1 MITLVM
7 GYQPRKKSPK
17 GAIHGYKKPLREKR
31 KDRKRVRR
39 GNSKQIMEETPF
51 ATEREVSE
59 LTLKQLHTLGS
70 QKFGSSPFSEHFD
83 RWLTNVT
90 AVLDEFKSHP
100 NIGAD
105 DQFLKECAQTLSN
118 IEQHLEN
125 IRHKETA
132 LDQELNSLSD
142 WRSRLKQINKEYA
155 TLTGAIKVQRNREIK
170 SLYCVINRLQR
181 EQDEVIRMKTGFFR
195 GISKKNRER
204 KEIVVVKELNDK
216 QTELELVMLD
226 FSAKQKKLRS
236 EYDRKRE
243 PVMEEIKKFRKI
255 IQTMETDSS
264 LEERWFACEALIDA
278 INSFL
283 QRKAAQ
289 PSSESN

>member
-1 MITLVM
+1 M
-7 GYQPRKKSPK
+7 GYQPRIKSPK
-17 GAIHGYKKPLREKR
+17 GSIQGYRKSLREKR
-31 KDRKRVRR
+31 KDRKRIRR
-39 GNSKQIMEETPF
+39 GIAKPIGEEKHS

-90 AVLDEFKSHP
+90 AVLDEFKSQP
-100 NIGAD
+100 NIDAD
-105 DQFLKECAQTLSN
+105 DQFVKECTQTLFN
-118 IEQHLEN
+118 IKKKLEV
-125 IRHKETA
+125 IWHKETA
-132 LDQELNSLSD
+132 LDQELSNLSD
-142 WRSRLKQINKEYA
+142 WRNRLKQINKEYA
-155 TLTGAIKVQRNREIK
+155 TLKGAIKVQRNREIK

-195 GISKKNRER
+195 GISKKNREQ
-204 KEIVVVKELNDK
+204 KEMEAVKELNDK
-216 QTELELVMLD
+216 QTELELIMLD
-226 FSAKQKKLRS
+226 FSAKQKELKA
-236 EYDRKRE
+236 EYERKRE
-243 PVMEEIKKFRKI
+243 PVLEEIKKFRRI

-289 PSSESN
+289 PASGSN

>member
-1 MITLVM
+1 M
-7 GYQPRKKSPK
+7 GFQPRIKSPK
-17 GAIHGYKKPLREKR
+17 GAIYRYKKSLREKR
-31 KDRKRVRR
+31 KDRKRIRR
-39 GNSKQIMEETPF
+39 GIAKPIMEETSF

-83 RWLTNVT
+83 RWLKNVT
-90 AVLDEFKSHP
+90 AVLEEFKSHP
-100 NIGAD
+100 NID
-105 DQFLKECAQTLSN
+105 TDEQFLKECTQTLSN
-118 IEQHLEN
+118 IKKQLEV
-125 IRHKETA
+125 ICRKETA
-132 LDQELNSLSD
+132 LDKELNSLSD

-170 SLYCVINRLQR
+170 SLYCIINRLQR

-195 GISKKNRER
+195 GISKKNREG
-204 KEIVVVKELNDK
+204 KEIVIVKELNNK

-226 FSAKQKKLRS
+226 FGAKQKKLRA

-243 PVMEEIKKFRKI
+243 PVLEEIKKFRKI

-264 LEERWFACEALIDA
+264 LEKRWFACEALIDA
-278 INSFL
+278 INSFQ

-289 PSSESN
+289 LSSGSN